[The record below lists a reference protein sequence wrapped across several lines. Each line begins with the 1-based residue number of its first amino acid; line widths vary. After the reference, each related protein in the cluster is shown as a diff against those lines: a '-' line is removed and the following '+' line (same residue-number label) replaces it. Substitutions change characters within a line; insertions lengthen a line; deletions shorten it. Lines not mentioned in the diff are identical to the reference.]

1 MPSPFPGVDPYLE
14 NSEFWPEV
22 HHRLITAIADA
33 LGPALRPKYRV
44 AIEKRIYLS
53 DAEDND
59 FMAIPDVT
67 VFSGP
72 STAGQTSDRS
82 IATATLPYAEPITVT
97 VPILEEAREG
107 YLELRE
113 VGTNRVITVI
123 EILSPKNKRTG
134 KGREEYENKRQEVLR
149 SASHLVEID
158 LLRAGRPMPV
168 NGGINTD
175 YRILISR
182 ANRRPKAQLYPFTVR
197 DEIPSFLLPLQPE
210 DAEIHVE
217 LQTLFQGVYDR
228 AGFDLTIDYTQSPR
242 PQLKEDDDVWA
253 NALLQEKGIR

>member
-14 NSEFWPEV
+14 NAEFWPEV
-22 HHRLITAIADA
+22 HHRLITAIAIA
-33 LGPALRPKYRV
+33 LGPMLRPKYRV

-53 DAEDND
+53 DAEDSE

-67 VFSGP
+67 VFSKP
-72 STAGQTSDRS
+72 STAGQS
-82 IATATLPYAEPITVT
+82 IATATLPHSEPITVT

-149 SASHLVEID
+149 SSSHLVEID
-158 LLRAGRPMPV
+158 LLRAGKPMPV
-168 NGGINTD
+168 KGGTNTD

-182 ANRRPKAQLYPFTVR
+182 ANRRPRAQLYAFSVR
-197 DEIPSFLLPLQPE
+197 EEIPPFLVPLQPG
-210 DAEIHVE
+210 DAEIQVE
-217 LQTLFQGVYDR
+217 LQALFAEIYDQ
-228 AGFDLTIDYTQSPR
+228 AGFDLSIDYTQPPMPR
-242 PQLKEDDDVWA
+242 LKEDDAVWA
-253 NALLQEKGIR
+253 NALLQEIGLR

>member
-14 NSEFWPEV
+14 NPEFWPEV
-22 HHRLITAIADA
+22 HHRLITAIAIA

-53 DAEDND
+53 DAEDSD
-59 FMAIPDVT
+59 FLAIPDVT
-67 VFSGP
+67 VFSKP
-72 STAGQTSDRS
+72 STAGQSP
-82 IATATLPYAEPITVT
+82 ATATLLHSEPITVT

-123 EILSPKNKRTG
+123 EILSPKNKRAG

-158 LLRAGRPMPV
+158 LLRAGKQMPIA
-168 NGGINTD
+168 GGTNTD

-182 ANRRPKAQLYPFTVR
+182 GNRRPRAQLYAFTVR
-197 DEIPSFLLPLQPE
+197 EEIPSFLLPLQPG
-210 DAEIHVE
+210 DAEIYVE
-217 LQTLFQGVYDR
+217 LQALFAEIYDQ
-228 AGFDLTIDYTQSPR
+228 AGFDLSLDYTQSPVPR
-242 PQLKEDDDVWA
+242 LKEEDAVWA
-253 NALLQEKGIR
+253 DAFLRERGLR

>member
-1 MPSPFPGVDPYLE
+1 MPSPFPGVDPYLEKE

-22 HHRLITAIADA
+22 HHRLITTIADA
-33 LGPALRPKYRV
+33 IGPALRPKYRA

-53 DAEDND
+53 EAEDSD

-67 VFSGP
+67 VFHQP
-72 STAGQTSDRS
+72 STGSPSAV
-82 IATATLPYAEPITVT
+82 TATLPHSEPITVT

-107 YLELRE
+107 YLEIRE

-149 SASHLVEID
+149 SSSHLVEID

-168 NGGINTD
+168 KGGTNTD
-175 YRILISR
+175 YRILVSR
-182 ANRRPKAQLYPFTVR
+182 ANRRPKAQLYAFTVR
-197 DEIPSFLLPLQPE
+197 EEIPPFFLPLQPTDTE
-210 DAEIHVE
+210 FQVD
-217 LQTLFQGVYDR
+217 LQALFGGVYDR
-228 AGFDLTIDYTQSPR
+228 AGFDLSIDYTQPPI
-242 PQLKEDDDVWA
+242 PQLKEEDAVWA
-253 NALLQEKGIR
+253 DAFLQERGIR

>member
-14 NSEFWPEV
+14 NPEFWPEV
-22 HHRLITAIADA
+22 HHRLITAIANA

-44 AIEKRIYLS
+44 AIKKRIYLS

-59 FMAIPDVT
+59 FLAIPEVT
-67 VFSGP
+67 VFSKS
-72 STAGQTSDRS
+72 STVNQSG
-82 IATATLPYAEPITVT
+82 ATATLPYSEPITVT

-158 LLRAGRPMPV
+158 LLRGGRQMPV
-168 NGGINTD
+168 TGGIKSD
-175 YRILISR
+175 YCILISR
-182 ANRRPKAQLYPFTVR
+182 GNRRPKAQLYAFTVR
-197 DEIPSFLLPLQPE
+197 EEIPSFMLPLQPG
-210 DAEIHVE
+210 DAEIQVD
-217 LQTLFQGVYDR
+217 LQTLFWGVYDR
-228 AGFDLTIDYTQSPR
+228 AGFDLSIDYTQAPV
-242 PQLKEDDDVWA
+242 PQLKEEDAVWA
-253 NALLQEKGIR
+253 DAFLRERGLR

>member
-22 HHRLITAIADA
+22 HHRLITAIAIA
-33 LGPALRPKYRV
+33 IGPALRPKYRV

-53 DAEDND
+53 DAEDSD
-59 FMAIPDVT
+59 FLAIPDVT
-67 VFSGP
+67 IFSKP
-72 STAGQTSDRS
+72 STGGQST
-82 IATATLPYAEPITVT
+82 ATATLLHPEPITVT

-123 EILSPKNKRTG
+123 EILSPKNKRGG

-158 LLRAGRPMPV
+158 LLRAGKPMPIT
-168 NGGINTD
+168 GGTSTD
-175 YRILISR
+175 YRILVSR
-182 ANRRPKAQLYPFTVR
+182 GNRRPRAQLYAFTVR
-197 DEIPSFLLPLQPE
+197 EEIPPFLLPLQPG
-210 DAEIHVE
+210 DAEVYVE
-217 LQTLFQGVYDR
+217 LQALFAEIYDQ
-228 AGFDLTIDYTQSPR
+228 AGFDLSLDYTQAPVPR
-242 PQLKEDDDVWA
+242 LKEEDAVWA
-253 NALLQEKGIR
+253 DAFLREKGLR

>member
-33 LGPALRPKYRV
+33 IGPALRPKYRA

-53 DAEDND
+53 DAEDSD
-59 FMAIPDVT
+59 FMAIPEVK
-67 VFSGP
+67 VFSKS
-72 STAGQTSDRS
+72 STVNQSAATVTLSRS
-82 IATATLPYAEPITVT
+82 EPITVT

-113 VGTNRVITVI
+113 VGTNRVITVV

-158 LLRAGRPMPV
+158 LLRAGNQMPIK
-168 NGGINTD
+168 GGTNTD

-182 ANRRPKAQLYPFTVR
+182 ANRRPKAQLCAFTLR
-197 DEIPSFLLPLQPE
+197 EEIPQFLLPLQPG
-210 DAEIHVE
+210 DADIYVE
-217 LQTLFQGVYDR
+217 LQPLFAEIYDQ
-228 AGFDLTIDYTQSPR
+228 AGFDLSIDYTQSPM
-242 PQLKEDDDVWA
+242 PQLKEEDAVWA
-253 NALLQEKGIR
+253 NALLQEKGIM

>member
-14 NSEFWPEV
+14 HPDFWPEV
-22 HHRLITAIADA
+22 HHRLITAIAIA

-53 DAEDND
+53 DADD
-59 FMAIPDVT
+59 SDCVGIPDVT
-67 VFSGP
+67 VFERPPTASP
-72 STAGQTSDRS
+72 ST
-82 IATATLPYAEPITVT
+82 ATATLPHSEPITVT

-158 LLRAGRPMPV
+158 LLRAGRQMPIK
-168 NGGINTD
+168 GGTNTD
-175 YRILISR
+175 YRILVSR
-182 ANRRPKAQLYPFTVR
+182 ANRRPRAQLYAFTVR
-197 DEIPSFLLPLQPE
+197 ESIPPFLLPLQPG
-210 DAEIHVE
+210 DAEVYVE
-217 LQTLFQGVYDR
+217 LQPLFAEIYDQ
-228 AGFDLTIDYTQSPR
+228 AGFDLSIDYTQPPVPR
-242 PQLKEDDDVWA
+242 LKEDDAVWA
-253 NALLQEKGIR
+253 NALLQERGVR

>member
-33 LGPALRPKYRV
+33 IGPALRPKYRV

-53 DAEDND
+53 DAEDSD
-59 FMAIPDVT
+59 FLAIPDVKI
-67 VFSGP
+67 FSKA
-72 STAGQTSDRS
+72 STGGQST
-82 IATATLPYAEPITVT
+82 ATATLLHPEPITVT

-123 EILSPKNKRTG
+123 QILSPKNKRGG

-158 LLRAGRPMPV
+158 LLRAGKPMPIT
-168 NGGINTD
+168 GGTNTD
-175 YRILISR
+175 YRILVSR
-182 ANRRPKAQLYPFTVR
+182 GNRWPRAQLYAFTVR
-197 DEIPSFLLPLQPE
+197 EEIPPFLLPLQPG
-210 DAEIHVE
+210 DAEVYVE
-217 LQTLFQGVYDR
+217 LQALFSGVYDR
-228 AGFDLTIDYTQSPR
+228 AGFDLSLDYTQAPVPR
-242 PQLKEDDDVWA
+242 LKEEDAVWA
-253 NALLQEKGIR
+253 DGFLREKGLR

>member
-14 NSEFWPEV
+14 NPEFWPEV

-33 LGPALRPKYRV
+33 LGPTLRPKCRV
-44 AIEKRIYLS
+44 AIKKRIYLS
-53 DAEDND
+53 DAEDSD
-59 FMAIPDVT
+59 FLAIPDVT
-67 VFSGP
+67 VFSKP
-72 STAGQTSDRS
+72 STVDRS
-82 IATATLPYAEPITVT
+82 PATATLLHSEPIAVT

-149 SASHLVEID
+149 SSSHLVEID
-158 LLRAGRPMPV
+158 LLRAGKQMPIT
-168 NGGINTD
+168 GGIKSD

-182 ANRRPKAQLYPFTVR
+182 GNRRPRAELYAFTVR
-197 DEIPSFLLPLQPE
+197 EQISSFILPLQPGDVE
-210 DAEIHVE
+210 VYVE
-217 LQTLFQGVYDR
+217 LQALFAEIYDQ
-228 AGFDLTIDYTQSPR
+228 AGFDLSIDYTQSPVPR
-242 PQLKEDDDVWA
+242 LKEEDAVWA
-253 NALLQEKGIR
+253 DTFLGERGLR

>member
-14 NSEFWPEV
+14 NAEFWSEV
-22 HHRLITAIADA
+22 HHRLITAIAIA

-53 DAEDND
+53 DVEDSD

-67 VFSGP
+67 VFSKP
-72 STAGQTSDRS
+72 STADRS
-82 IATATLPYAEPITVT
+82 IATATLPHSEPITVT

-149 SASHLVEID
+149 SSSHLVEID
-158 LLRAGRPMPV
+158 LLRAGKPMPV
-168 NGGINTD
+168 KGGTNTD

-182 ANRRPKAQLYPFTVR
+182 ANRRPRAQLYAFSVR
-197 DEIPSFLLPLQPE
+197 EEIPPFLVPLQPG
-210 DAEIHVE
+210 DAEIQVE
-217 LQTLFQGVYDR
+217 LQALFAEIYDQ
-228 AGFDLTIDYTQSPR
+228 AGFDLSIDYTQSPV
-242 PQLKEDDDVWA
+242 PQLKEDDAVWA
-253 NALLQEKGIR
+253 DALLQEIGLR

>member
-33 LGPALRPKYRV
+33 IGPALRPKYRV

-53 DAEDND
+53 DAEDSD
-59 FMAIPDVT
+59 FLAIPDVKI
-67 VFSGP
+67 FSKA
-72 STAGQTSDRS
+72 STGGQST
-82 IATATLPYAEPITVT
+82 ATATLLHPEPITVT

-123 EILSPKNKRTG
+123 EILSPKNKRGG

-158 LLRAGRPMPV
+158 LLRAGKPMPIT
-168 NGGINTD
+168 GGTNTD
-175 YRILISR
+175 YRILVSR
-182 ANRRPKAQLYPFTVR
+182 GNRRPRAQLYAFTVR
-197 DEIPSFLLPLQPE
+197 EEIPPFLLPLQPG
-210 DAEIHVE
+210 DAEVYVE
-217 LQTLFQGVYDR
+217 LQALFSGVYDR
-228 AGFDLTIDYTQSPR
+228 AGFDLSLDYTQAPVPR
-242 PQLKEDDDVWA
+242 LKEEDAVWA
-253 NALLQEKGIR
+253 DGFLREKGLR

>member
-14 NSEFWPEV
+14 NPEFWPEV
-22 HHRLITAIADA
+22 HHRLITAIAIA
-33 LGPALRPKYRV
+33 IGPALRPKYRS

-53 DAEDND
+53 EAEDSD
-59 FMAIPDVT
+59 LLGIPDVT
-67 VFSGP
+67 
-72 STAGQTSDRS
+72 
-82 IATATLPYAEPITVT
+82 ATLPHSQPMTVT

-149 SASHLVEID
+149 STSHLVEID
-158 LLRAGRPMPV
+158 LLRAGRQMPV
-168 NGGINTD
+168 TGGTNTD

-182 ANRRPKAQLYPFTVR
+182 ANRRPKAQLYAFAVR
-197 DEIPSFLLPLQPE
+197 EEIPAFFLPLQPGDTE
-210 DAEIHVE
+210 FQVD
-217 LQTLFQGVYDR
+217 LQALFSGVYDR
-228 AGFDLTIDYTQSPR
+228 AGFDLSIDYAQQPVPR
-242 PQLKEDDDVWA
+242 LNEEDAVWA
-253 NALLQEKGIR
+253 QALLQERGLR

>member
-14 NSEFWPEV
+14 NAEFWSEV
-22 HHRLITAIADA
+22 HHRLITAIAIA

-53 DAEDND
+53 DVEDSD

-67 VFSGP
+67 VFSKP
-72 STAGQTSDRS
+72 STADRS
-82 IATATLPYAEPITVT
+82 IATVTLPHSEPITVT

-149 SASHLVEID
+149 SSSHLVEID
-158 LLRAGRPMPV
+158 LLRAGKPMPV
-168 NGGINTD
+168 KGGTNTD

-182 ANRRPKAQLYPFTVR
+182 ANRRPRAQLYAFSVR
-197 DEIPSFLLPLQPE
+197 EEIPPFLVPLQPG
-210 DAEIHVE
+210 DAEIQVE
-217 LQTLFQGVYDR
+217 LQALFAEIYDQ
-228 AGFDLTIDYTQSPR
+228 AGFDLSIDYTQSPV
-242 PQLKEDDDVWA
+242 PQLKEDDAVWA
-253 NALLQEKGIR
+253 DALLQEIGLR